1 MTQTPPGP
9 RRSIRLPEYDY
20 SQSGMV
26 YITVVTWRREC
37 VFGEINDG
45 EMQLNSLG
53 KMILREWE
61 RLPQRFPHV
70 NLYEFII
77 MPNHFHGI
85 IVICDEPFRRGAAEF
100 TQSQRLEDKTLR
112 PYDNYSFE
120 NANRPSP

>member
-1 MTQTPPGP
+1 MTQTPPGS

-61 RLPQRFPHV
+61 RLP
-70 NLYEFII
+70 
-77 MPNHFHGI
+77 
-85 IVICDEPFRRGAAEF
+85 
-100 TQSQRLEDKTLR
+100 
-112 PYDNYSFE
+112 
-120 NANRPSP
+120 